1 MLVNPARVQ
10 ALCQEI
16 GEDGFPDVLEMFIS
30 ESAQVVARLR
40 DMTDPVAIA
49 ADMHFLKG
57 SALTMG
63 MDDLAAYC
71 MGVEQGGAFDPDML
85 EDLFTRSRAA
95 LDHLSR

>member
-16 GEDGFPDVLEMFIS
+16 GEDAFPEVLEMFLS
-30 ESAQVVARLR
+30 ETAQVVARLR
-40 DMTDPVAIA
+40 GMTDPAAIA

-63 MDDLAAYC
+63 MDDLATYC
-71 MGVEQGGAFDPDML
+71 MGVEQGAPFDPARL
-85 EDLFTRSRAA
+85 EDLFARSRAA
-95 LDHLSR
+95 LAELPL